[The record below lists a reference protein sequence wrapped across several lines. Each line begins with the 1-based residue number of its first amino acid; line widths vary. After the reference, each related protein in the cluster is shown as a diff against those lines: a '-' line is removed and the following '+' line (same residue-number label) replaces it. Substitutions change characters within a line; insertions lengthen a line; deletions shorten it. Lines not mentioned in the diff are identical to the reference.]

1 MPEDK
6 NKDEEIEQVRP
17 QEQTLRSAA
26 KREAIEKR
34 RILKLFSEK
43 ALKAKEAKDSRAYAG
58 QLRFLKIRE
67 GSPEWKKAWEF
78 FYSD

>member
-6 NKDEEIEQVRP
+6 NKGEIEQVRA
-17 QEQTLRSAA
+17 QEEGLASAP

-43 ALKAKEAKDSRAYAG
+43 ALKAKKAKDARAYAE

-67 GSPEWKKAWEF
+67 DSPEWKKAWEF
-78 FYSD
+78 FHSG